1 MNRPPPDTSLTNR
14 RFTHDVDAYNRAAA
28 MLARPPVTPFRLL
41 LVFVALAA
49 APLVALGVFGRR
61 FLEQDRASAA
71 LQLHE
76 RLDGSAALVSADL
89 DRSLGALEQLA
100 ITRAAERS
108 APLPSATVVI
118 QLGKDGVRTHRGVAL
133 PYYPQVPD
141 SPTASPATFA
151 PGEQLERRDRNLAAA
166 SSWYRA
172 LGRTNNRTVR
182 AGALMRLARCLR
194 ADHKPTEAL
203 AVYADLAAMNQTEVA
218 GSPAALVGLVERAAI
233 FGELHDAAARE
244 RELAQL
250 AARLTDGTLT
260 IDRTTFDF
268 FAEGTT
274 PRVSDD
280 GRDFARVAEQLWPRW
295 QGETN
300 GRLQLMMGARPI
312 VSVWRNGGGETTAL
326 ITTIDTVMASVRPL
340 VQRLGIVVS
349 LDDPSG
355 APVTGRVPMGRDIA
369 TKTFRESGLPWTIH
383 VAFSQPPPDLSTRTR
398 LFAGGFVL
406 IALVIGVAGY
416 VVVRSLNHELNVAR
430 LQSEFVA
437 TVSHEFRTP
446 LTAMRHLTEVLEDGT
461 ASADR
466 LPHYYRARE
475 RDPAASCDGREPA
488 GFRPVGIGASRLCR
502 RIDRRGGIGRS
513 RGR

>member
-1 MNRPPPDTSLTNR
+1 
-14 RFTHDVDAYNRAAA
+14 
-28 MLARPPVTPFRLL
+28 
-41 LVFVALAA
+41 
-49 APLVALGVFGRR
+49 
-61 FLEQDRASAA
+61 
-71 LQLHE
+71 
-76 RLDGSAALVSADL
+76 
-89 DRSLGALEQLA
+89 
-100 ITRAAERS
+100 
-108 APLPSATVVI
+108 
-118 QLGKDGVRTHRGVAL
+118 
-133 PYYPQVPD
+133 
-141 SPTASPATFA
+141 
-151 PGEQLERRDRNLAAA
+151 
-166 SSWYRA
+166 
-172 LGRTNNRTVR
+172 
-182 AGALMRLARCLR
+182 
-194 ADHKPTEAL
+194 
-203 AVYADLAAMNQTEVA
+203 
-218 GSPAALVGLVERAAI
+218 
-233 FGELHDAAARE
+233 
-244 RELAQL
+244 
-250 AARLTDGTLT
+250 
-260 IDRTTFDF
+260 
-268 FAEGTT
+268 
-274 PRVSDD
+274 
-280 GRDFARVAEQLWPRW
+280 
-295 QGETN
+295 
-300 GRLQLMMGARPI
+300 